1 MNRFNHLIILLI
13 AFQVV
18 NAQFNDIE
26 LHSSITNVQPMTGI
40 VLWTD
45 NSSTNTDAIQLEYSY
60 MLYNSVVKQMDV
72 YDWTVVEN
80 LLNDVAGRKHQAV
93 LRFRYVYVGMQTA
106 VPDYFRALSSYEE
119 TKGISEGQ
127 ETWFP
132 DWSHP
137 ELQRFHLDF
146 YEKFAEKYDSDPR
159 LAFVQTGFGLWA
171 EYHIY
176 DGPFILG
183 KTFPSKEF
191 QETNFRNMET
201 HFINTPW
208 NISIDAADDQYSPFE
223 AKPEL
228 KQITFGLFDDSFMC
242 EDHAGYNASCWN
254 FFGADRYKTSPG
266 GGEFSY
272 YTDYDQEHVL
282 DPQGIY
288 GRSYETLA
296 TQFHITYMIGNDQ
309 PQYQTMDR
317 IKEAGMANGYKFE
330 ITSFKASADSSIVQV
345 KNNGIAPIYY
355 DAFVTI
361 DSIRAK
367 ESLISLQSGE
377 TKTYGISKGGT
388 QPVLSIE
395 CDRLVQGQK
404 IEFDADLTGYSIKT
418 IQPGSLF
425 KDYTIP
431 SNSKVLI
438 YSAQGRLV
446 SVQKCNIM
454 GNVIITGLSH
464 GVYFIAFCYKG
475 CITSPMKIINI
486 DR

>member
-1 MNRFNHLIILLI
+1 MKSIKHLIILFI
-13 AFQVV
+13 VFQAS

-26 LHSSITNVQPMTGI
+26 LQSSITNVQPMTGI

-45 NSSTNTDAIQLEYSY
+45 NSSNNTDAIQLEYSY

-80 LLNDVAGRKHQAV
+80 LLNDVASRKHQAV
-93 LRFRYVYVGMQTA
+93 LRFRYVYVGMQTS
-106 VPDYFRALSSYEE
+106 VPDYFRVMSSYDE
-119 TKGISEGQ
+119 TQGVSEGQ

-146 YEKFAEKYDSDPR
+146 YEKFAEKYDNDPR
-159 LAFVQTGFGLWA
+159 IAFIQTGFGLWA

-201 HFINTPW
+201 HFKTTPW
-208 NISIDAADDQYSPFE
+208 NISIDAAEDQYSPFE

-228 KQITFGLFDDSFMC
+228 KQIMFGLFDDSFMC

-272 YTDYDQEHVL
+272 YSDYDQEHVL

-296 TQFHITYMIGNDQ
+296 SQFHSTYMIGNDQ

-367 ESLISLQSGE
+367 ESLKNLQPGE
-377 TKTYGISKGGT
+377 TKTYDISKGGT
-388 QPVLSIE
+388 QPVLTIE

-418 IQPGSLF
+418 IQPGSLL
-425 KDYTIP
+425 KDYAIP
-431 SNSKVLI
+431 PNSKVLI

-446 SVQKCNIM
+446 SVQKWNKKGSIDV
-454 GNVIITGLSH
+454 NHLPH
-464 GVYFIAFCYKG
+464 GIYLLAIRIKG
-475 CITSPMKIINI
+475 KVTPALKIVTIEK
-486 DR
+486 